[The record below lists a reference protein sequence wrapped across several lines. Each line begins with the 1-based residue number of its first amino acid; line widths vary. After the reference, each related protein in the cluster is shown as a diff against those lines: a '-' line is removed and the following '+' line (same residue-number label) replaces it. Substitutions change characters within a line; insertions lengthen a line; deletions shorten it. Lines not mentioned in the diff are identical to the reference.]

1 MREGEHSDDMGGPY
15 ASHTPSHARVRTRAA
30 ETRACCEMRA
40 DGRPACLAGWL
51 AQATDRCALACLPSH
66 PPHPPE
72 TPVAAQPLSQN
83 RSQGP
88 ALSSHAADAA
98 YDANTKSQGRVTN
111 AAAMGFDPSLGAD
124 FLTAAFFL
132 GTNFFLGASFFLA
145 TFGLVIFGLA
155 T

>member
-1 MREGEHSDDMGGPY
+1 MRHTHRLTHAYARARPRRAHAVRCGRTDDL
-15 ASHTPSHARVRTRAA
+15 
-30 ETRACCEMRA
+30 
-40 DGRPACLAGWL
+40 PACLAGWRK
-51 AQATDRCALACLPSH
+51 QPTDRCALACLPSH